1 MYAMDYIISEAIKAY
16 CTAHRLNAWKP
27 RAALIDM
34 DGVLYDSMPGHAK
47 AWKRMMDEAG
57 IECSEEEF
65 FLYEGMT
72 GRATIQMLARE
83 RLGKE
88 LEAETVNRLYA
99 LKSEYFKQQGPR
111 KPMPGA
117 DRMIAVLQSQALT
130 RVLVTGSAQHS
141 LLECLAHDYPRAFH
155 EGMRVTAL
163 DVVHGKPNPEPYI
176 KGQQIAGVAATEAI
190 VIENAPLGVK
200 AGHAS
205 GSFTIGI
212 TTGPVP
218 ASSLREAG
226 ADLVFPDMNSFADF
240 AQQIIEYRLD
250 D

>member
-1 MYAMDYIISEAIKAY
+1 MKIVISKAIKAY
-16 CTAHRLNAWKP
+16 CTTRGIKNWTP

-57 IECSEEEF
+57 IECCEEEF

-72 GRATIQMLARE
+72 GRATIEMLSRE

-88 LEAETVNRLYA
+88 LDSDTINRLYT

-117 DRMIAVLQSQALT
+117 DRMIEILKANGLT
-130 RVLVTGSAQHS
+130 RVLVTGSAQQS
-141 LLECLAHDYPRAFH
+141 LLECLAHDYPDAFH
-155 EGMRVTAL
+155 RDMRVTAL
-163 DVVHGKPNPEPYI
+163 DVVHGKPHPEPYLR
-176 KGQQIAGVAATEAI
+176 GQKIAGVDASQAI

-205 GSFTIGI
+205 GSFTVGI

-218 ASSLREAG
+218 ASALKEAG
-226 ADLVFPDMNSFADF
+226 ADIVFANMTTFADAVQELLNHRF
-240 AQQIIEYRLD
+240 YD
-250 D
+250 